1 MKNYISTFQQYVT
14 ANGLKNTTQRTLIA
28 EIFMSSIGHFSTE
41 EVYDAVRKVDS
52 SVGQATV
59 YRTMKL
65 LCAAGLAH
73 EVQFG
78 DGITRYEP
86 ENQEHHDHLICEKC
100 GKNIEIVSKK
110 IEKLQEAITEKYDFE
125 PTRHI
130 LCLYGIC
137 PNCRSGKKGKS
148 KN

>member
-1 MKNYISTFQQYVT
+1 MKNYIQTFQQYV
-14 ANGLKNTTQRTLIA
+14 ASNGLKNTTQRTLIA
-28 EIFMSSIGHFSTE
+28 EVFMSSHGHFSTE
-41 EVYDAVRKVDS
+41 EVYDAVRAVDS

-65 LCAAGLAH
+65 LCDAGLAH

-86 ENQEHHDHLICEKC
+86 ESQEHHDHLICERC
-100 GKNIEIVSKK
+100 GKAIEIYNKK
-110 IEKLQEAITEKYDFE
+110 IEKLQEAIADKYGFE

-130 LCLYGIC
+130 LCLYGVC
-137 PNCRSGKKGKS
+137 SDCRNKKS
-148 KN
+148 KSRV